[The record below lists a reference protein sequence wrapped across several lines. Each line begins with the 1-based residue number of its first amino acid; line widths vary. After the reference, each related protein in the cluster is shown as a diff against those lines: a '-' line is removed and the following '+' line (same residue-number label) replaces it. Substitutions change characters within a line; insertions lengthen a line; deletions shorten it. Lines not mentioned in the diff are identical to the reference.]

1 MINMGKNDKDNSAG
15 SIEDIDLGSMSNTK
29 SGFAAMI
36 GRPNVG
42 KSTLM
47 NRLIGQ
53 KIAITSPKPQTTRD
67 QIRTVYTDERGQVIF
82 LDTPG
87 IHKAK
92 NKLGEYM
99 DTVAVKTLNE
109 VDVVLWLVEPSDEV
123 GPGDAG
129 IAKQLKKLKKPL
141 ILVINKMDTLKNQDE
156 MLACMDAYKNLCD
169 FSEIVPVSALK
180 GTNTDLLMDLIFK
193 YLPYGPLYYDED
205 TVTDQTMRQIAAE
218 LIREKALLYL
228 NDEIPHGIA
237 VVIDKMSERPDGI
250 MDIEAT
256 IVCEKK
262 SHKGIIIGKDGQMLK
277 KIASSARRE
286 LESEMECK
294 VNLQVW
300 VKYRKEWRDSETLM
314 REYGY
319 DTNKI

>member
-1 MINMGKNDKDNSAG
+1 MENIQ
-15 SIEDIDLGSMSNTK
+15 TK

-47 NRLIGQ
+47 NHLIGQ

-87 IHKAK
+87 IHKAR

-109 VDVVLWLVEPSDEV
+109 VDVVLWLVEPSEEV
-123 GPGDAG
+123 GPGDAS
-129 IAKQLKKLKKPL
+129 IAKQLKSLKKPL
-141 ILVINKMDTLKNQDE
+141 ILVINKMDTVKNHDD
-156 MLACMDAYKNLCD
+156 LLTCMDAYRGLCD
-169 FSEIVPVSALK
+169 FAEIVPVSALR

-237 VVIDKMSERPDGI
+237 VVIDRMTERDDGI

-256 IVCEKK
+256 IICEKK

-277 KIASSARRE
+277 KIASAARKE
-286 LESEMECK
+286 LEDEMECK
-294 VNLQVW
+294 VNLKVW
-300 VKYRKEWRDSETLM
+300 VKYRKEWRDSDTLM

-319 DTNKI
+319 DTRKL

>member
-180 GTNTDLLMDLIFK
+180 GTNTGLLMDLIFK